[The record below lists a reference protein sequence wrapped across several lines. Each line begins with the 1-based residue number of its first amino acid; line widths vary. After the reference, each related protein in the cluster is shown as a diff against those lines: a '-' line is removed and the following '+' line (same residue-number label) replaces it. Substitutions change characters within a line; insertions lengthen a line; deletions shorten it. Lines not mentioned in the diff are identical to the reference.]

1 MIISHKPTT
10 QNNKYN
16 FLYLI
21 KKILSMEIPFLLS
34 ILLSFPIFLIVI
46 IKFNKKKTKTS
57 PPPPSPPALPLI
69 GNLHQ
74 LGRRPHRSFQ
84 SLARKHGPIML
95 LQLGRVPTLVIS
107 SAEMAREATKTHDL
121 VFAGRPRPIA
131 VEIFLN
137 GHNDVAF
144 SSYGDYWR
152 HARKL
157 CVIELFSQ
165 TRVHSFQSVR
175 REETAAL
182 VETLRIRS
190 GTSIDLSATILAAV
204 NNIVA
209 RCVLGRRCEGG
220 GGKLG
225 LGELTKRI
233 GNQFAEFSVGDW
245 LPWMAWVDVASG
257 LIGRMKETFRATDEY
272 LDEVIEEHKAAAAAE
287 TVTGDGGEEKRE
299 DFVHIMLRLQK
310 EGGLD
315 FDLSLGNIKAILVD
329 MMVGGTDTTSTTVE
343 WIVTELVKNP
353 PKLQKA
359 QEEIRR
365 VVGLKPEIDHE
376 DLAQMHYL
384 KLIFKETLRLYPPIV
399 FLLPRETLASADV
412 AGFGISAGS
421 RVLVNTWAI
430 HRDPDVW
437 ENPDE
442 FIPERF
448 ENNPIDYKGR
458 DFQYIPFG
466 AGRRGCPGMSFGT
479 VATEFVVANLL
490 YWFDWEFPEGMS
502 CEDLD
507 MEEVYALT
515 IHKEKPLM
523 LVPVLHRF

>member
-1 MIISHKPTT
+1 
-10 QNNKYN
+10 
-16 FLYLI
+16 
-21 KKILSMEIPFLLS
+21 MEIPFLLS
-34 ILLSFPIFLIVI
+34 ILLSLPIFLLII
-46 IKFNKKKTKTS
+46 IKLKNQNNS
-57 PPPPSPPALPLI
+57 SQAPPSPPALPLI

-74 LGRRPHRSFQ
+74 LGRRPHRSLQ
-84 SLARKHGPIML
+84 SLATKHGPLML
-95 LQLGRVPTLVIS
+95 LQLGRIPTLVIS
-107 SAEMAREATKTHDL
+107 SPETAREVTKTHDL
-121 VFAGRPRPIA
+121 VFAGRPRPIS

-137 GHNDVAF
+137 GYDDVAF

-157 CVIELFSQ
+157 CVIELLSQ
-165 TRVHSFQSVR
+165 KRVDGFESVR
-175 REETAAL
+175 REEAAAM
-182 VETLRIRS
+182 VESLRVRS
-190 GTSIDLSATILAAV
+190 GTAVDLSAAILAAA

-225 LGELTKRI
+225 LGELTKRM
-233 GNQFAEFSVGDW
+233 GNQFAEFSAGDW

-257 LIGRMKETFRATDEY
+257 LVGRLKETFRAADVY
-272 LDEVIEEHKAAAAAE
+272 LDEVIEEHKAAAVEAADE
-287 TVTGDGGEEKRE
+287 TKE
-299 DFVHIMLRLQK
+299 DFVDIMLRLQK
-310 EGGLD
+310 EGGLE
-315 FDLSLGNIKAILVD
+315 FDLSLGNMKAILLD

-343 WIVTELVKNP
+343 WIMTELVKNP

-365 VVGLKPEIDHE
+365 VVGQKPEIDHE

-384 KLIFKETLRLYPPIV
+384 KLIFKEILRLYPPIV
-399 FLLPRETLASADV
+399 FLLPRETLAAADV
-412 AGFGISAGS
+412 AGFSIPAGA

-430 HRDPDVW
+430 HRDPNVW
-437 ENPDE
+437 EKPDE

-448 ENNPIDYKGR
+448 VNNPIDYKGR

-479 VATEFVVANLL
+479 VATEFLVANLL
-490 YWFDWEFPEGMS
+490 YWFDWEFPAGMR

-515 IHKEKPLM
+515 IHKEKPLI
-523 LVPVLHRF
+523 LVPVRYRF